1 MPFLEDV
8 TAACQS
14 VPNIRK
20 FWSRRA
26 AWQTQFTDDFAAA
39 STVYADLTR
48 AATRF
53 GENLLAL
60 EIALEGRDTLSAFR
74 ASRPVLAEQRLDDLE
89 YEKAIALSRLGS
101 VGEARETLLGLHQ
114 KRPQNAAILS
124 AIGRTYKDLAF
135 AATHPAILASNL
147 EKAHSF
153 YLRAFELSS
162 SYYPAINAATVAL
175 WQQNRKTACELAEK
189 VKDLCQVVL
198 RKDPDDYWAAA
209 TIAEAELVLSIKE
222 GEVSQIALSYYQRA
236 SAIAHRLR
244 HWGDLSSTRRQAK
257 LICELAGWDFSPL
270 QKIFGLPN
278 VLIFSGHMI
287 DSADRLR
294 PRFPSHLVPAVA
306 KEIKERVHRCD
317 AQIGISSAACGS
329 DLLFIEAMLERGA
342 EIHVV
347 LPWRKEEFLRTS
359 VAITDDSYW
368 TQKFDQLLNE
378 VTSVTYLSQQS
389 APGGN
394 LGYVY
399 CSDCMNGMAL
409 YRAETIGSDVT
420 PVAVWDGKRG
430 DGLGGTS
437 SFVHF
442 WRSRQHSVEIIDLS
456 RISGIS
462 AIEAP
467 QEHQSFAFDEVKV
480 SQGQQAVK
488 TLLFA
493 DVVGYSKIPE
503 EQIEYFAPEFLGMIS
518 QLISQPPRPVLTN
531 TWGDA
536 VYLVFDDPV
545 AAGTV
550 ALRLLRTVQ
559 SATWRT
565 HLTAKMDLR
574 VGLHT
579 GPVTLCVDP
588 VIRQIT
594 FTGSHVSHA
603 ARIEP
608 MVREGEV
615 WATEAFMSY
624 ATIANHARKQR
635 GEETLEFGFDYLGQ
649 IDFAKQYGRYPLF
662 RLSSPITNRD

>member
-1 MPFLEDV
+1 
-8 TAACQS
+8 
-14 VPNIRK
+14 
-20 FWSRRA
+20 
-26 AWQTQFTDDFAAA
+26 
-39 STVYADLTR
+39 
-48 AATRF
+48 
-53 GENLLAL
+53 
-60 EIALEGRDTLSAFR
+60 
-74 ASRPVLAEQRLDDLE
+74 
-89 YEKAIALSRLGS
+89 
-101 VGEARETLLGLHQ
+101 
-114 KRPQNAAILS
+114 
-124 AIGRTYKDLAF
+124 
-135 AATHPAILASNL
+135 
-147 EKAHSF
+147 
-153 YLRAFELSS
+153 
-162 SYYPAINAATVAL
+162 
-175 WQQNRKTACELAEK
+175 
-189 VKDLCQVVL
+189 
-198 RKDPDDYWAAA
+198 
-209 TIAEAELVLSIKE
+209 
-222 GEVSQIALSYYQRA
+222 
-236 SAIAHRLR
+236 
-244 HWGDLSSTRRQAK
+244 
-257 LICELAGWDFSPL
+257 LICESAGWDFSSL
-270 QKIFGLPN
+270 QKIFDLPN
-278 VLIFSGHMI
+278 VIIFSGHMI
-287 DSADRLR
+287 DTADRLR

-306 KEIKERVHRCD
+306 KEIKERVYRCD

-329 DLLFIEAMLERGA
+329 DLLFIEAMLEREA

-359 VAITDDSYW
+359 VAITDDPYW
-368 TQKFDQLLNE
+368 TQKFDQLLKE

-442 WRSRQHSVEIIDLS
+442 WRSRQHPVEIIDLS

-462 AIEAP
+462 AMEAP
-467 QEHQSFAFDEVKV
+467 QEQQSFAFDEVKV

-550 ALRLLRTVQ
+550 ALRLLRAVQ
-559 SATWRT
+559 SDTWRT
-565 HLTAKMDLR
+565 YLTAKMDLR
-574 VGLHT
+574 IGLHT

>member
-1 MPFLEDV
+1 MSFLEEV
-8 TAACQS
+8 TTACQS
-14 VPNIRK
+14 IPNIRK
-20 FWSRRA
+20 FWSKRA
-26 AWQTQFTDDFAAA
+26 AWQIELTEHFPAA
-39 STVYADLTR
+39 SAVYANLTKV
-48 AATRF
+48 ATRF

-60 EIALEGRDTLSAFR
+60 EIALEGRHTLSAFQ
-74 ASRPVLAEQRLDDLE
+74 VGQTGLVEERLDDLE

-101 VGEARETLLGLHQ
+101 IGEARETLLALHN
-114 KRPQNAAILS
+114 KRPENAAILS
-124 AIGRTYKDLAF
+124 AIGRTFKDLGL
-135 AATHPAILASNL
+135 AASEPAIRNANL

-153 YLRAFELSS
+153 YLRAFELSGA
-162 SYYPAINAATVAL
+162 YYPAINAATVAL
-175 WQQNRKTACELAEK
+175 WLQNQKTACELAEK
-189 VKDLCQVVL
+189 VIDLCRSVL
-198 RKDPDDYWAAA
+198 QKDQEDYWAAA
-209 TIAEAELVLSIKE
+209 TIAEAELILSIKE
-222 GEVSQIALSYYQRA
+222 GQLSRTALAHYQRA
-236 SAIAHRLR
+236 AAIAHHLR

-257 LICELAGWDFSPL
+257 LTCEMAGWDFSSL
-270 QKIFGLPN
+270 QRIFALPD
-278 VLIFSGHMI
+278 VIIFSGHMI
-287 DSADRLR
+287 DAPDRPR
-294 PRFPSHLVPAVA
+294 PRFPAHLVPAVA
-306 KEIKERVHRCD
+306 EEMKERLNRFD

-359 VAITDDSYW
+359 VAISGDPYW
-368 TQKFDQLLNE
+368 QERFAQLLEE

-389 APGGN
+389 APSGN

-399 CSDCMNGMAL
+399 CNDCMNGMAL
-409 YRAETIGSDVT
+409 YRAETIGSEVM
-420 PVAVWDGKRG
+420 PIAVWDGKKG

-442 WRSRQHSVEIIDLS
+442 WRSRQHTVEVIDLS
-456 RISGIS
+456 HISGIS
-462 AIEAP
+462 YKEAP
-467 QEHQSFAFDEVKV
+467 EEHHSFAFDEIKV

-518 QLISQPPRPVLTN
+518 QLIAQPPRPVLTN

-545 AAGTV
+545 SAGTV
-550 ALRLLRTVQ
+550 ALRLLRIMQ
-559 SATWRT
+559 RATWRT

-574 VGLHT
+574 IGLHT

-588 VIRQIT
+588 VIRQIS

-603 ARIEP
+603 ARVEP

-624 ATIANHARKQR
+624 ATIANQARKQR
-635 GEETLEFGFDYLGQ
+635 GEEILEFGFDYLGQ
-649 IDFAKQYGRYPLF
+649 IDFAKNYGRYPLF
-662 RLSSPITNRD
+662 RLSAPITNTD

>member
-1 MPFLEDV
+1 MPFLEDI

-20 FWSRRA
+20 FWSNRA

-101 VGEARETLLGLHQ
+101 VGEARETLLGLHE
-114 KRPQNAAILS
+114 KTPQNAAILS

-135 AATHPAILASNL
+135 AATQPAILASNL

-175 WQQNRKTACELAEK
+175 WQRNRKTACELAEK

-222 GEVSQIALSYYQRA
+222 AEVSQIALSYYQRA
-236 SAIAHRLR
+236 SAIAHQLR

-257 LICELAGWDFSPL
+257 LICESAGWDFSSL
-270 QKIFGLPN
+270 QKIFDLPN
-278 VLIFSGHMI
+278 VIIFSGHMI
-287 DSADRLR
+287 DSSDRLR

-306 KEIKERVHRCD
+306 KEIKERVYRCD

-359 VAITDDSYW
+359 VAITDDPYW
-368 TQKFDQLLNE
+368 TQKFDQLLKQ
-378 VTSVTYLSQQS
+378 VTSVTYLSQQG

-442 WRSRQHSVEIIDLS
+442 WRSRQRPVEIIDLS

-462 AIEAP
+462 AMEAP
-467 QEHQSFAFDEVKV
+467 QEQQSFAFDEVKV

-550 ALRLLRTVQ
+550 ALRLLRAVQ
-559 SATWRT
+559 SGTWRT
-565 HLTAKMDLR
+565 YLTAKMDLR
-574 VGLHT
+574 IGLHT

>member
-1 MPFLEDV
+1 
-8 TAACQS
+8 
-14 VPNIRK
+14 
-20 FWSRRA
+20 
-26 AWQTQFTDDFAAA
+26 
-39 STVYADLTR
+39 
-48 AATRF
+48 
-53 GENLLAL
+53 L
-60 EIALEGRDTLSAFR
+60 EIALEGRNALSASP
-74 ASRPVLAEQRLDDLE
+74 AGQTALVDERLDDLE

-101 VGEARETLLGLHQ
+101 IAEARERLLALHA
-114 KRPQNAAILS
+114 KRPENAAILS
-124 AIGRTYKDLAF
+124 AIGRTYKDLGL
-135 AATHPAILASNL
+135 AATQPVIRASHL

-153 YLRAFELSS
+153 YLRAFDLSGT
-162 SYYPAINAATVAL
+162 YYPAINAATIAL
-175 WQQNRKTACELAEK
+175 WLQNQKTACVLAER
-189 VKDLCQVVL
+189 VKDLCREVL
-198 RKDPDDYWAAA
+198 QRDREDYWAAA
-209 TIAEAELVLSIKE
+209 TIAEAELILSIKE
-222 GEVSQIALSYYQRA
+222 GAVSDTALIGYQKA

-244 HWGDLSSTRRQAK
+244 HWGDLSSTRKQAK
-257 LICELAGWDFSPL
+257 LTCEFAGWDFSPL

-278 VLIFSGHMI
+278 VIIFSGHMI
-287 DSADRLR
+287 DASDRLR
-294 PRFPSHLVPAVA
+294 ARFPTALVPAVA
-306 KEIKERVHRCD
+306 KEIKERLNRCD

-329 DLLFIEAMLERGA
+329 DLLFIEAMIERGA

-347 LPWRKEEFLRTS
+347 LPWRKEQFLRTS
-359 VAITDDSYW
+359 VAINDDPNW
-368 TQKFDQLLNE
+368 TQKFDHLLDE

-420 PVAVWDGKRG
+420 PIAVWDGKKG

-442 WRSRQHSVEIIDLS
+442 WRSRQHRVEIIDLS
-456 RISGIS
+456 AISGIS
-462 AIEAP
+462 YTEVAEEP
-467 QEHQSFAFDEVKV
+467 HSFAFDEVKV
-480 SQGQQAVK
+480 SQGQQAIK

-518 QLISQPPRPVLTN
+518 QLISEPPRPVLTN

-550 ALRLLRTVQ
+550 ALRLLRVMQ
-559 SATWRT
+559 RGAWRA

-574 VGLHT
+574 IGLHT

-608 MVREGEV
+608 MVQEGEV

-649 IDFAKQYGRYPLF
+649 IDFAKNYGRYPLF
-662 RLSSPITNRD
+662 RLSSPITNSE

>member
-1 MPFLEDV
+1 MPFLEDI

-20 FWSRRA
+20 FWSNRA
-26 AWQTQFTDDFAAA
+26 AWQTQFTDDFSAA
-39 STVYADLTR
+39 STVYAALTR

-101 VGEARETLLGLHQ
+101 VGEARETLLGLHE

-135 AATHPAILASNL
+135 AATQPAILASNL

-175 WQQNRKTACELAEK
+175 WQRNRKTACELAEK

-222 GEVSQIALSYYQRA
+222 AEVSQIALSYYQRA
-236 SAIAHRLR
+236 SAIAHQLR

-257 LICELAGWDFSPL
+257 LICELAGWDFSSL

-278 VLIFSGHMI
+278 VILFSGHMI
-287 DSADRLR
+287 DSADRPR

-306 KEIKERVHRCD
+306 KEIKERVYRCD

-359 VAITDDSYW
+359 VAINNDDHW

-389 APGGN
+389 APSGN

-409 YRAETIGSDVT
+409 YRAETIGSGVT

-442 WRSRQHSVEIIDLS
+442 WRSRQHGVEIIDLS

-462 AIEAP
+462 EIEAP
-467 QEHQSFAFDEVKV
+467 QEHQSFAFDEV
-480 SQGQQAVK
+480 
-488 TLLFA
+488 
-493 DVVGYSKIPE
+493 
-503 EQIEYFAPEFLGMIS
+503 
-518 QLISQPPRPVLTN
+518 
-531 TWGDA
+531 
-536 VYLVFDDPV
+536 
-545 AAGTV
+545 
-550 ALRLLRTVQ
+550 
-559 SATWRT
+559 
-565 HLTAKMDLR
+565 
-574 VGLHT
+574 
-579 GPVTLCVDP
+579 
-588 VIRQIT
+588 
-594 FTGSHVSHA
+594 
-603 ARIEP
+603 
-608 MVREGEV
+608 
-615 WATEAFMSY
+615 
-624 ATIANHARKQR
+624 
-635 GEETLEFGFDYLGQ
+635 
-649 IDFAKQYGRYPLF
+649 
-662 RLSSPITNRD
+662 

>member
-1 MPFLEDV
+1 MPFLEDIN
-8 TAACQS
+8 APFPS

-20 FWSRRA
+20 FWSNRA

-101 VGEARETLLGLHQ
+101 VGEARETLLGLHE
-114 KRPQNAAILS
+114 KTPQNAAILS

-135 AATHPAILASNL
+135 AATQPAILASNL

-162 SYYPAINAATVAL
+162 SYYPAINAATVAI
-175 WQQNRKTACELAEK
+175 WQRNRKTACELAEK

-222 GEVSQIALSYYQRA
+222 AEVSQIALSYYQRA
-236 SAIAHRLR
+236 SAIAHQLR

-257 LICELAGWDFSPL
+257 LICESAGWDFFSL
-270 QKIFGLPN
+270 QKIFDLPN
-278 VLIFSGHMI
+278 VIIFSGHMI

-306 KEIKERVHRCD
+306 KEIKERVYRCD

-359 VAITDDSYW
+359 VTITGDPYW
-368 TQKFDQLLNE
+368 TQKFDQLLKE
-378 VTSVTYLSQQS
+378 VTSLTYLSQQS

-409 YRAETIGSDVT
+409 YHAETIGSDVT

-442 WRSRQHSVEIIDLS
+442 WRSRQCPVEIIDLS

-462 AIEAP
+462 AMEAP
-467 QEHQSFAFDEVKV
+467 QEQQSFAFDEVKV

-531 TWGDA
+531 TWGAA

-550 ALRLLRTVQ
+550 ALRLLRAVQ
-559 SATWRT
+559 SGTWRT
-565 HLTAKMDLR
+565 YLTAKMDLR
-574 VGLHT
+574 IGLHT
-579 GPVTLCVDP
+579 GPGTLCVDP

-624 ATIANHARKQR
+624 ATIANHARKQP
-635 GEETLEFGFDYLGQ
+635 GEETLEFGFDHLGQ